1 MSYSIL
7 DSQPGTLPCALKRA
21 AMDYPSAGLSIFD
34 SRGRRA
40 ERKTYPQ
47 FWDFVL
53 ERAARIAS
61 LGLAPHEP
69 VIVALP
75 TSWEW
80 MGAWWGTLLAGGR
93 PVAASGAG
101 AMAAAEAQF
110 EKVDG
115 ILRSLSA
122 HWILSS
128 EGFAKGAR
136 EHGYTWAEKQVLTHR
151 DLDLRPALPG
161 FSPQLGQPDETA
173 FLQLTSGS
181 TGSPRAVM
189 ISQTGALHNALAS
202 SIAIGAP
209 QGRPAHEWA
218 DAMVSWL
225 PMYHDMGLI
234 GCLMLPI
241 VTGLDSYLLRP
252 PTFLAR
258 PNLWLDLLGSHG
270 QTFVPAPNFGYQLC
284 VERIPPERLEGLDLS
299 GWKAALTGAEM
310 VRPETTSAFVEKFE
324 PFGFDGRAF
333 MPCYG
338 LAEATLA
345 VTFDQRGQGV
355 RTLPLPSGAGEGF
368 GMSEVVSNGLPI
380 LDTRVEIRSPD
391 GRACA
396 EDTIGEV
403 CIHGP
408 GVFRGYFNDEQA
420 TAASLKEG
428 WFYTGDLGFL
438 HDGELYITGRKKEI
452 LIVHGH
458 NMMPDELERIADGV
472 SGGGGLC
479 RSAAFSVAH
488 SAEGE
493 EAVMV
498 VEISEPDRLKM
509 REMEQEIRS
518 QIGRHLGLPLADLAF
533 VRRGQIPRTTSGKI
547 QRNELRRRYL
557 EEGLQRLGD

>member
-1 MSYSIL
+1 MSTIL
-7 DSQPGTLPCALKRA
+7 DSHPETLPRALKRA
-21 AMDYPSAGLSIFD
+21 AMDFPGAGLGIFD
-34 SRGRRA
+34 SRGRRV
-40 ERKTYPQ
+40 ERKSYPE
-47 FWDFVL
+47 FWDFVR
-53 ERAARIAS
+53 ERASRIAA
-61 LGLAPHEP
+61 LGIAHHEP

-80 MGAWWGTLLAGGR
+80 MGAWWGVLLAGGW

-101 AMAAAEAQF
+101 AMAAAEAQYG
-110 EKVDG
+110 KVDG
-115 ILRSLSA
+115 ILERLGGRFV
-122 HWILSS
+122 LSS
-128 EGFAKGAR
+128 EGFRKGAL
-136 EHGYTWAEKQVLTHR
+136 EHGYAWAEQHVLTHE
-151 DLDLRPALPG
+151 DLDRLPAPAGFRPSMGEPG
-161 FSPQLGQPDETA
+161 EVA

-181 TGSPRAVM
+181 TGHPRAVM
-189 ISQTGALHNALAS
+189 ISQEGALHNALAS

-209 QGRPAHEWA
+209 QGRAVHEWA

-258 PNLWLDLLGSHG
+258 PKLWLEELGKRG
-270 QTFVPAPNFGYQLC
+270 TTFVPAPNFGYQLC
-284 VERIPPERLEGLDLS
+284 VERVREAQIEGLDLS

-310 VRPETTSAFVEKFE
+310 VRPETTRAFCEKFG
-324 PFGFDGRAF
+324 PFGFDERAF

-345 VTFDQRGQGV
+345 VTFDQRGEGV
-355 RTLPLPSGAGEGF
+355 RTMPLPQGAGEGF
-368 GMSEVVSNGLPI
+368 SMSELVSNGEPI
-380 LDTRVEIRSPD
+380 VDTRVEIRAPD
-391 GRACA
+391 GRVLP
-396 EDTIGEV
+396 EDAIGEV

-408 GVFRGYFNDEQA
+408 GVFRGYFGDEEA
-420 TAASLKEG
+420 TKAALRQG
-428 WFYTGDLGFL
+428 FFHTGDLGFL
-438 HDGELYITGRKKEI
+438 HDGELYITGRNKEI

-479 RSAAFSVAH
+479 RSAAFSIAS

-498 VEISEPDRLKM
+498 VELSDTDREKM
-509 REMEQEIRS
+509 DAMAQEIRS
-518 QIGRHLGLPLADLAF
+518 QIGRRLGLPIADLVF
-533 VRRGQIPRTTSGKI
+533 VRRGQIPRTTSGKM

-557 EEGLQRLGD
+557 DRALHRLDQ